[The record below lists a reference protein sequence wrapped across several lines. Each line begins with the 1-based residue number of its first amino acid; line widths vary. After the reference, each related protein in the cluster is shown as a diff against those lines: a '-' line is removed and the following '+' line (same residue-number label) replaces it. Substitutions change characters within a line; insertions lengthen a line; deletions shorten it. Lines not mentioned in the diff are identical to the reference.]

1 MKVTFKLI
9 GMSAMAFALAFSG
22 CKDKNLSPKV
32 TKDAKFALGVN
43 LDKQQAFKVVD
54 ASIDQICNIFQ
65 FDDETSAETKE
76 KVAQYKNDPFTDAP
90 RDVREFIDES
100 GLGDAELRWAV
111 ISAEDFKVVK
121 GVPRWFGLSC
131 AIAGKVNLEKLLSA
145 IEKKSSEK
153 PSDAV
158 TFKKLSVESEKAWRM
173 EPKDDSAARQLR
185 ELDID
190 LHVTSLDSQLVLVA
204 TSRDTLEKQIRLYR
218 DGKGE
223 GGALDDFSARKGNFL
238 HLTVDDI
245 GGMVRQNVD
254 KRNLRSI
261 ARMIPDGEEV
271 VLGLRT
277 LQVDVAVSPEGTFVD
292 TVSLKAASESHADK
306 IRTLAKSG
314 LMMIRP
320 QMGEDPST
328 PTFIKKRLEELRIEG
343 TDGEIQVRGSNFM
356 LGAALFPAVT
366 TAMLN
371 ANLSTMAMQGRK
383 LVTGIIRANAERS
396 GVNLPPV
403 WPRTK
408 LDAGSTASSS
418 DDIAMRV
425 YSSATEY
432 FSALFDMAHYGSA
445 EWDPSVDCDL
455 ISSLWGCGVPG
466 MTGKTLEKRNVAWIV
481 AANMTDETPDFVPVL
496 ISANFNPALL
506 LRKWDGHTDGSVRL
520 PIGPASGAEANP
532 FGDKGIVIVR
542 KSGAVETIKAKFL
555 TYNNLYH
562 KQAFDLTNMN
572 PPLVYLTPRGIAEPV
587 GHK

>member
-1 MKVTFKLI
+1 MMRASFKII
-9 GMSAMAFALAFSG
+9 GMSAMVFALAFSG
-22 CKDKNLSPKV
+22 CRDKELSPKV

-54 ASIDQICNIFQ
+54 AGIDHICNIFQ
-65 FDDETSAETKE
+65 LDDKTSAEAKE

-111 ISAEDFKVVK
+111 ISAEDFTVVK
-121 GVPRWFGLSC
+121 GVPQWFGLSC
-131 AIAGKVNLEKLLSA
+131 AIAGNVNLEKLLSS
-145 IEKKSSEK
+145 IEKKSSET

-158 TFKKLSVESEKAWRM
+158 SFKELSVEGEKAWRM

-185 ELDID
+185 KLDID
-190 LHVTSLDSQLVLVA
+190 LHMTSLDSQLVLVA
-204 TSRDTLEKQIRLYR
+204 ASRDTLEKQIRLYR

-223 GGALDDFSARKGNFL
+223 GGALDDFSARKGKFL

-254 KRNLRSI
+254 KRDLRNI
-261 ARMIPDGEEV
+261 ARMIPDGDEV

-320 QMGEDPST
+320 KMDEDPST
-328 PTFIKKRLEELRIEG
+328 PTFVKKRFEELRIEG
-343 TDGEIQVRGSNFM
+343 TDCEIQVRGSNFM
-356 LGAALFPAVT
+356 LGAVLVPVVT

-371 ANLSTMAMQGRK
+371 ANLSAMAMQGRK
-383 LVTGIIRANAERS
+383 LFMGILMANLERHD
-396 GVNLPPV
+396 NLGPV
-403 WPRTK
+403 WPRTVVEK
-408 LDAGSTASSS
+408 TGKS
-418 DDIAMRV
+418 DDVAGRA
-425 YSSATEY
+425 YRSATDY
-432 FSALFDMAHYGSA
+432 FNALFDMDHYGTSNWNPVV
-445 EWDPSVDCDL
+445 EGDL
-455 ISSLWGCGVPG
+455 LSLLSGCGVPG
-466 MTGKTLEKRNVAWIV
+466 MTGKTLEKQNVAWIV
-481 AANMTDETPDFVPVL
+481 AANITDETPDFVPVL

-520 PIGPASGAEANP
+520 LIGPVSGADANP
-532 FGDKGIVIVR
+532 FGEKGSVILR
-542 KSGAVETIKAKFL
+542 KNGAVETINAKFL

-572 PPLVYLTPRGIAEPV
+572 PPLIYLTPRGIAEPG